1 MAGVTRISGR
11 TVKRP
16 KKFDSYE
23 DLSGLKRIK
32 VSVSVSAFIV
42 ILNLTLT
49 VVKLPQ
55 KRPILLK
62 PDRQVA
68 KQSKAWDVMPCKSLV
83 DSSITELHN
92 DCG

>member
-1 MAGVTRISGR
+1 MAGVIRISGR

-23 DLSGLKRIK
+23 DLSSLKRIK
-32 VSVSVSAFIV
+32 VSVSASAFIV
-42 ILNLTLT
+42 ILTL
-49 VVKLPQ
+49 VKLPQ
-55 KRPILLK
+55 KRPVSLK
-62 PDRQVA
+62 PDRQAA
-68 KQSKAWDVMPCKSLV
+68 KQSKAWDVMPCKSLF

>member
-1 MAGVTRISGR
+1 MAGVIRISGR

-32 VSVSVSAFIV
+32 VSVSASTSAFIL
-42 ILNLTLT
+42 ILT

-55 KRPILLK
+55 KRPVSLK
-62 PDRQVA
+62 PNRQA
-68 KQSKAWDVMPCKSLV
+68 AGMSWDVMPCKSLF